1 MANLIAYQLFFIII
15 ICFVVLA
22 TAVNDYN
29 QTNNHDDDDDDQ
41 SICECNESHSIEVFH
56 YLNNLYEQNK
66 NEPIV
71 KHVDSF
77 NDTMAIV
84 DHLVKIV
91 GKIINLEVDQQQMMI
106 LADIVINTNISNECL
121 WSLAK
126 ISSGVFDR
134 QIWALKCKRFF
145 LFFIIQLIIIWIF
158 IIIK

>member
-84 DHLVKIV
+84 DRLVKIV